1 MIYSHNTAV
10 NNNKEEHF
18 RDKLMLYFNWRN
30 EEKDL
35 LDGFETFESIWSEEY
50 DTIIEPKDR
59 MIEVC
64 RTIDYLNNSD
74 IKAIFSDA
82 KPILEHNQEHFLNF
96 WKRESCKK
104 YFKSL
109 ISGN

>member
-1 MIYSHNTAV
+1 
-10 NNNKEEHF
+10 
-18 RDKLMLYFNWRN
+18 
-30 EEKDL
+30 L
-35 LDGFETFESIWSEEY
+35 LRIRSYGFETFESIWSEEY